1 MEPND
6 FLRLLKNS
14 KALVGNSSA
23 GLRESA
29 YLGIPV
35 VNIGNRQFRRIRA
48 KNVTDVNY
56 NLNEILKATKNAI
69 STSHF
74 KSSEIY
80 GKGNSGKKI
89 AEILATSELTYS
101 KTITY

>member
-1 MEPND
+1 
-6 FLRLLKNS
+6 
-14 KALVGNSSA
+14 V
-23 GLRESA
+23 GLRECA
-29 YLGIPV
+29 YLGVPV

-56 NLNEILKATKNAI
+56 NLNEILKATEKSIN
-69 STSHF
+69 TNHF
-74 KSSEIY
+74 ESSDIY
-80 GKGNSGKKI
+80 GKGNSGENI